1 MVRRDA
7 LFLEILR
14 ANSVNKTK
22 QIQLLIGLGL
32 TALMGGAAVYLLDR
46 PAEQSVIPSAL
57 SLFAR
62 TPPVFGHLGASPPSF
77 AHVFAFALLTA
88 ALLSGA
94 KRSALTACLAWG
106 RQMHHD

>member
-1 MVRRDA
+1 MRRDA

-14 ANSVNKTK
+14 ANSVKRTK
-22 QIQLLIGLGL
+22 QTQLLIDSARLS
-32 TALMGGAAVYLLDR
+32 ALMGGAAVCLLDR
-46 PAEQSVIPSAL
+46 PVAQSVIPSAL

-62 TPPVFGHLGASPPSF
+62 TPSVFGHLGASLPSF

-106 RQMHHD
+106 QPAHHD